1 MTEETATM
9 RPNVAVRLLT
19 ALLLVAGLAACES
32 SRPATRTGVAL
43 DRAGTATG
51 NAVGEAAQDT
61 GAALNRAGNWVRN
74 RSN

>member
-1 MTEETATM
+1 M
-9 RPNVAVRLLT
+9 RPTGAVRLF
-19 ALLLVAGLAACES
+19 AGLLLVIGLAACES
-32 SRPATRTGVAL
+32 SRPATRTGAAL

-74 RSN
+74 RTN